1 MARNNGG
8 NQPTDWV
15 KGWLQLEEEGK
26 QIILPFCPKT
36 VRKLINNH
44 FMHGNASLSPMWQQT
59 NSHLPNLVH
68 LHLSQVKAFCSLH
81 LLIGE
86 RGSTQPTIGANQIH
100 SLPARNLFFGGD
112 APVFRQKIEEDRIL
126 NIKSPK
132 AAAAAQ

>member
-8 NQPTDWV
+8 NQPTEWV
-15 KGWLQLEEEGK
+15 KGWFQLEEGRGSS
-26 QIILPFCPKT
+26 ILPHKC
-36 VRKLINNH
+36 RKLINNH
-44 FMHGNASLSPMWQQT
+44 FMHGNASLSLSPMWQQT
-59 NSHLPNLVH
+59 NAHLPNLVH